1 MREYVKPA
9 LEMEEFDLEDIITLS
24 GPTIVPVGNEGNG
37 QPGGDNENL
46 DEAAA
51 PVDLINLN

>member
-24 GPTIVPVGNEGNG
+24 GPTTVIVNNGGNG
-37 QPGGDNENL
+37 QQGGDNENL
-46 DEAAA
+46 DGAAA

>member
-24 GPTIVPVGNEGNG
+24 GPTIVPVGNGGTG
-37 QPGGDNENL
+37 QRAGDTEDL
-46 DEAAA
+46 AAA